1 LNDLQASASCGL
13 TFAFQSHSMSWS
25 DGGAHHPDWDE
36 VAMRN
41 MLSRRDVSKALLIGS
56 LSMAGRSAA
65 AAPATDALASFDYS
79 GVRLLPGGMLHTQ
92 AQNALQLFKGISD
105 DSFLYG
111 FRARAA
117 RAGQP
122 APPGESLG
130 GWYGADF
137 YHAFGQYISGM
148 ARLSRALNDD
158 EIGNKARHL
167 VSEWD
172 KTIDGDGYFF
182 YSRPG
187 PTILWKTLH
196 YNYDKTMC
204 GLVDVYKYAGFTPAA
219 DMMSQITD
227 WAVKNLDRSRAQ
239 PDWPGLNAGEW
250 YTLSENLYRAFEAT
264 GDKKFRCFGDVW
276 QYTEYWNM
284 FVSGKPPTPPPH
296 AWHAYSHV
304 NTLSG
309 CAMAY
314 RLTRDPRYLQA
325 IVNAYQWLEQTQ
337 MFATGG
343 YGPFETLVAP
353 DGALGKSL
361 DVDASLFPECTFET
375 ACGSW
380 AGIKLGR
387 YLLEFTGEPHYG
399 DWIERLVYNGIG
411 SALSLQS
418 DGSTFYYS
426 DYRVSGA
433 RKVYFPGYLLF
444 PKLWPC
450 CSGTYIQAIADYQ
463 NLIYFHEPHALLVN
477 LYVPSTVTWDHGGN
491 AVQLRQETTYP
502 ESDTSLITVSTGRP
516 DAFAIKF
523 RVPRWCDGAAAE
535 VNGSAVAI
543 SREPGTWAVIS
554 RLWNE
559 GDQLKVT
566 LPMAPIAMPVD
577 QQHPR
582 RVAYSYGP
590 VVLVGRGNG
599 QTLRDNGRLP
609 QSFVRKSPALEF
621 DLENITFVPFYSLS
635 LSEPYQIYFD
645 LQG

>member
-1 LNDLQASASCGL
+1 
-13 TFAFQSHSMSWS
+13 
-25 DGGAHHPDWDE
+25 
-36 VAMRN
+36 
-41 MLSRRDVSKALLIGS
+41 
-56 LSMAGRSAA
+56 
-65 AAPATDALASFDYS
+65 
-79 GVRLLPGGMLHTQ
+79 MLHTQ
-92 AQNALQLFKGISD
+92 AQNALGLFKGIPD

-111 FRARAA
+111 FRVRAR
-117 RAGQP
+117 QP
-122 APPGESLG
+122 APPGELG
-130 GWYGADF
+130 GWYKADF
-137 YHAFGQYISGM
+137 FHAFGQYISGM
-148 ARLSRALNDD
+148 ARLSRAFDD
-158 EIGNKARHL
+158 DDIGNKARCL

-182 YSRPG
+182 YSL
-187 PTILWKTLH
+187 PTNVWRTPH

-204 GLVDVYKYAGFTPAA
+204 GLVDVYKYAGFTPAEK
-219 DMMSQITD
+219 MMNQITD
-227 WAVKNLDRSRAQ
+227 WAVKHLDRSRA
-239 PDWPGLNAGEW
+239 PPIGLSTQGEW

-276 QYTEYWNM
+276 QYKEYWDM
-284 FVSGKPPTPPPH
+284 FVNGTPTSYGQ
-296 AWHAYSHV
+296 HAYSHV

-325 IVNAYQWLEQTQ
+325 IVNAYRWLEQTQ

-343 YGPFETLVAP
+343 YGPSEMLVP
-353 DGALGKSL
+353 PNGALGRSL
-361 DVDASLFPECTFET
+361 DDFWPNTFET

-387 YLLEFTGEPHYG
+387 YLLEFTGESHYG

-411 SALSLQS
+411 SALWLQA

-426 DYRVSGA
+426 DYRVSGGS
-433 RKVYFPGYLLF
+433 KVYFPLGT
-444 PKLWPC
+444 WPC

-491 AVQLRQETTYP
+491 AVQLLQETAYP
-502 ESDTSLITVSTGRP
+502 ESDSSLITVSTGRP

-523 RVPRWCDGAAAE
+523 RVPGWCDGAAAE
-535 VNGSAVAI
+535 VNGSAAAI
-543 SREPGTWAVIS
+543 SGEPGTWAVIN

-559 GDQLKVT
+559 GDRLKIT
-566 LPMAPIAMPVD
+566 LPMTHIPRPVD
-577 QQHPR
+577 QQHLS

-590 VVLVGRGNG
+590 VVLVGQGNG
-599 QTLRDNGRLP
+599 QTLRCNGRLP

-621 DLENITFVPFYSLS
+621 DLGNITFVPFYNLR
-635 LSEPYQIYFD
+635 LGERYQMYFD
-645 LQG
+645 CD